1 MAGTLTLEDRNG
13 ARRQAKNSK
22 RAPLSN
28 APDPLNAPCSALRQF
43 AARRDWDQFHFPK
56 NLAIALSV
64 EASELLEHF
73 QWMPDQESA
82 ALPGGKAAEVR
93 EELADVLLYL
103 IRLADKLNIELASAA
118 VDKIAVNAKKY
129 PVHKARGTSK
139 KYPEL

>member
-1 MAGTLTLEDRNG
+1 M

-28 APDPLNAPCSALRQF
+28 APGSLHAPCCALRQF
-43 AARRDWDQFHFPK
+43 AAQRDWDPFHFPK

-64 EASELLEHF
+64 EASELREHF

-82 ALPGGKAAEVR
+82 ALPPGKRAEVR
-93 EELADVLLYL
+93 EERADVPFYRV
-103 IRLADKLNIELASAA
+103 RLADKLDIDLASAA

-129 PVHKARGTSK
+129 PVHKARGTGK